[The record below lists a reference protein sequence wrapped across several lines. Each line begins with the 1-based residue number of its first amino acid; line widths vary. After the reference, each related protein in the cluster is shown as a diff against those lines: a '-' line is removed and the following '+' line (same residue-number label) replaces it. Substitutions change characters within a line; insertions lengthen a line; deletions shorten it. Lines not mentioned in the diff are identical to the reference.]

1 MLQVCWLLTIV
12 DLRSA
17 FDQKRD
23 GRYEKHS
30 RYSFPPI
37 WVHSY
42 VTLIWKLMV
51 TAMVP
56 TKQRIFLPSACRVVS
71 FSIQSLQIRA
81 CVPSKVSLASFQ
93 RKTRDTQRCLSH
105 PLCLTHIWLSLRC
118 FVSRLLCF
126 RVPAQSGRPL
136 LLEGVA
142 SVAIP
147 NLPTLPPAL
156 LPPSSYSWSLT
167 STTIDLPQH
176 THMCVE
182 IEQPR
187 RSSSLQ

>member
-1 MLQVCWLLTIV
+1 MCLLYNFDENTRKMITIHNLISCCRYV
-12 DLRSA
+12 DLSFWPEKRWTVWKTQLIFFSSYLSPFLCD
-17 FDQKRD
+17 FDLNT
-23 GRYEKHS
+23 
-30 RYSFPPI
+30 F
-37 WVHSY
+37 
-42 VTLIWKLMV
+42 MV
-51 TAMVP
+51 TTVS
-56 TKQRIFLPSACRVVS
+56 QPSGVSSRPRV

-142 SVAIP
+142 SVAIHPP
-147 NLPTLPPAL
+147 NPPTSPCPPPAT
-156 LPPSSYSWSLT
+156 PG
-167 STTIDLPQH
+167 H
-176 THMCVE
+176 
-182 IEQPR
+182 
-187 RSSSLQ
+187 

>member
-1 MLQVCWLLTIV
+1 MITIYNLISCCRYV

-30 RYSFPPI
+30 WYSFPPI

-42 VTLIWKLMV
+42 VILIWTLMA
-51 TAMVP
+51 TAMSQPRGVSSRP
-56 TKQRIFLPSACRVVS
+56 RV

-126 RVPAQSGRPL
+126 RVPAQSGHPL

-142 SVAIP
+142 SVAIQP
-147 NLPTLPPAL
+147 PSQPSLQPSCHPPAT
-156 LPPSSYSWSLT
+156 PG
-167 STTIDLPQH
+167 H
-176 THMCVE
+176 
-182 IEQPR
+182 
-187 RSSSLQ
+187 